1 MKKLCLYLYHA
12 LDMDS
17 QRRECILHALESLR

>member
-12 LDMDS
+12 LDMNDR
-17 QRRECILHALESLR
+17 QWECYLNALESLH

>member
-1 MKKLCLYLYHA
+1 MKKLCLYLYRA

-17 QRRECILHALESLR
+17 QQWECILHALESLH